1 MYLKSVEIYGFK
13 SFARKTTLKFERG
26 ITVIVGP
33 NGCGKSNVMDAIRWG
48 LGEQS
53 PKSLRG
59 NKMEDIIFNGTEK
72 EPPLNY
78 AEVTLNFSNQNRVFD
93 IGFEEVSISRKLFRS
108 GESEYYLNRSLVR
121 LKDIQDILLSVGL
134 GEGSYSFVAQG
145 MIEHMLMAKPEQKR
159 IIFDEASGILKF
171 KERKREVL
179 RKLEDTDNNLIRL
192 EDIVT
197 EVKRQRD
204 SLHRQVQR
212 AERYQQV
219 QEELRGT
226 EKKISGLKLQESDLK
241 KQALEKELKSFS
253 SGEEEKQGEI
263 KKKQAGLEEI
273 TLELEQLRVQQKE
286 ASAKVFSSES
296 EINSLTHQIEVNK
309 QRIIDFQDRM
319 SSIKSN
325 TAVYSQRIVEQ
336 KERII
341 QIEKEIELIDAN
353 YRNSESNIKSS
364 AELIEQK
371 LSEMKDN
378 RRLIKENNEKILGL
392 EEDRVVFFNSLIDL
406 QSRLNTFLARKKRLL
421 LEISKS
427 DSELGDY
434 EERYSKLKRDIETIE
449 LEKTE
454 LEDRKSEVS
463 SSIENIRQSKEKLS
477 ADRDE
482 KEKELLSLSSQLEFM
497 KDLKTKYEGFP
508 DTGDVTILLE
518 KEMTEIPSVIVAKI
532 DKSLERDEKLSLFR
546 IKTKAKVISQGLGR
560 IEDKIKRLKEGIDSL
575 NTQISG
581 FQEKALSTQQNR
593 DEVEKS
599 LQDKERGL
607 LKLKEIENS
616 YKENLTRLKEER
628 ELINLEFK
636 EAGEEIASLREKES
650 RFKEELSGKDSE
662 ISLVKEAIKAS
673 EDKIREGESSA
684 KELEINIA
692 KLKTL
697 LSSLEEEKKNRAE
710 TLNIFSRDLDAAVKQ
725 LESLEAESLELQSK
739 ITLRTGENDNF
750 VSEIEVKSKSVEQF
764 KKESALLADK
774 DKELNAESRAVSEGI
789 KALFVKLEEIR
800 KKVYDKKLDMRN
812 LEFEESKV
820 VTDMKQLYGVDLDIE
835 SVKAEKIEEPLSE
848 LLSQEEDLQRRIKY
862 LGSVNLLA
870 IDEYKEL
877 NERYEFLDS
886 QRKDLLDSK
895 DALKKAI
902 AKINRTSRQMFLDVF
917 NSIREEFK
925 KLYRFLFGGGRA
937 EIFMLDENNVLE
949 SGIDIVVQPPGKK
962 LQSVNLLSGGEKSL
976 TAMALIFAIFRIKPS
991 PLCILDEIDAPL
1003 DETNIGRFSHLL
1015 SEFAKESQFIA
1026 MSHNKKT
1033 ISQADVMYGVTMQ
1046 ESGIS
1051 KIVSVKFSESS
1062 PEPSPSS

>member
-13 SFARKTTLKFERG
+13 SFARKTILKFEHG

-33 NGCGKSNVMDAIRWG
+33 NGCGKSNVLDAIRWG

-78 AEVTLNFSNQNRVFD
+78 AEVTLNFSNQNRAFD

-145 MIEHMLMAKPEQKR
+145 TIEHMLTAKPEQKR
-159 IIFDEASGILKF
+159 IIFDEAAGILKF

-179 RKLEDTDNNLIRL
+179 RKLEDTDNNLVRL
-192 EDIVT
+192 EDIIN

-219 QEELRGT
+219 QGELREI
-226 EKKISGLKLQESDLK
+226 EKKISGLKLQELDLK

-253 SGEEEKQGEI
+253 AREEEKQEEI
-263 KKKQAGLEEI
+263 RKKQAGLEEI
-273 TLELEQLRVQQKE
+273 TLNLEQLRGRQEE

-296 EINSLTHQIEVNK
+296 EINNLTHQIEVNK
-309 QRIIDFQDRM
+309 QRIIDFQDRI

-325 TAVYSQRIVEQ
+325 TAIYSQRIVEQ

-341 QIEKEIELIDAN
+341 QIEKEREIIDTN
-353 YRNSESNIKSS
+353 YINSGNDIKSS
-364 AELIEQK
+364 TELIEQK
-371 LSEMKDN
+371 SAEIRDN
-378 RRLIKENNEKILGL
+378 LKLIKENNRKILEL
-392 EEDRVVFFNSLIDL
+392 EEKRVVMSNSLIDL
-406 QSRLNTFLARKKRLL
+406 QSRLNTFLTRKKRLL

-434 EERYSKLKRDIETIE
+434 EERYSKLKQDIETIE
-449 LEKTE
+449 SEKTE
-454 LEDRKSEVS
+454 LENRKSEVS

-477 ADRDE
+477 ADKDE

-497 KDLKTKYEGFP
+497 KDLKTKYESFP

-532 DKSLERDEKLSLFR
+532 DKSLERDEKLSSFR
-546 IKTKAKVISQGLGR
+546 IKTKAKVISQGVGR
-560 IEDKIKRLKEGIDSL
+560 IEDKIKKLKEEIDSL
-575 NTQISG
+575 NTQISE
-581 FQEKALSTQQNR
+581 FQEKSLSTQQDK
-593 DEVEKS
+593 DEIDKS

-607 LKLKEIENS
+607 LRLKETENS

-628 ELINLEFK
+628 ELIKLEFK

-673 EDKIREGESSA
+673 EDKIREGESSV

-710 TLNIFSRDLDAAVKQ
+710 TLDIFSRDLDTAVKQ

-750 VSEIEVKSKSVEQF
+750 VSEIEVKSKAVEQF

-774 DKELNAESRAVSEGI
+774 EKELNAESRAVSENI
-789 KALFVKLEEIR
+789 KALSLKLEEVR
-800 KKVYDKKLDMRN
+800 KQVYDKKLDMRN
-812 LEFEESKV
+812 LEFEESKI
-820 VTDMKQLYGVDLDIE
+820 VTDVKQLYGVDLDIE
-835 SVKAEKIEEPLSE
+835 SVKEEKIEEPLSK
-848 LLSQEEDLQRRIKY
+848 LFSQEEDLQRRIKY
-862 LGSVNLLA
+862 LGSVNLSA
-870 IDEYKEL
+870 IGEYKEL

-949 SGIDIVVQPPGKK
+949 SGIDIVVQPQGKK

-1003 DETNIGRFSHLL
+1003 DETNIDRFSHLL
-1015 SEFAKESQFIA
+1015 SEFAQKSQFIA

-1062 PEPSPSS
+1062 PEPSPST

>member
-616 YKENLTRLKEER
+616 YKENLNRLKEER

>member
-33 NGCGKSNVMDAIRWG
+33 NGCGKSNVLDAIRWG

-72 EPPLNY
+72 ELPLNY
-78 AEVTLNFSNQNRVFD
+78 AEVTLTFSNQNRAFD
-93 IGFEEVSISRKLFRS
+93 IGFEEVSITRKLFRS

-145 MIEHMLMAKPEQKR
+145 TIEHMLTAKPEQKR
-159 IIFDEASGILKF
+159 VIFDEASGILKF

-192 EDIVT
+192 EDIIT

-219 QEELRGT
+219 QGELRET
-226 EKKISGLKLQESDLK
+226 EKKISGLKLQELGLK

-253 SGEEEKQGEI
+253 TREEEKQEEI

-273 TLELEQLRVQQKE
+273 TLNLEQLKVQQE
-286 ASAKVFSSES
+286 ESSAKVFSSES
-296 EINSLTHQIEVNK
+296 EINNLTHQIEVNK
-309 QRIIDFQDRM
+309 QRIIDFQDRI

-325 TAVYSQRIVEQ
+325 TAVYSQRIIEQ
-336 KERII
+336 KERIV
-341 QIEKEIELIDAN
+341 QIEKEIEFIDAN
-353 YRNSESNIKSS
+353 YRDSESNIKSS

-371 LSEMKDN
+371 LAEIKDN
-378 RRLIKENNEKILGL
+378 HKLIKENNQKILEL
-392 EEDRVVFFNSLIDL
+392 EEKRVVASNSLIDI
-406 QSRLNTFLARKKRLL
+406 QSRLNAFLARKKRLL

-434 EERYSKLKRDIETIE
+434 EEKYSKLKRDIETIE
-449 LEKTE
+449 AKKTE

-463 SSIENIRQSKEKLS
+463 SSIEDIRQSKEKIS

-518 KEMTEIPSVIVAKI
+518 REMTEIPSVIVAKI
-532 DKSLERDEKLSLFR
+532 DKSLERDEELSLFR
-546 IKTKAKVISQGLGR
+546 VKTKAKVISQGLGR
-560 IEDKIKRLKEGIDSL
+560 IEDKIKKLKGEIDSL

-581 FQEKALSTQQNR
+581 FQEKALSSQQNR
-593 DEVEKS
+593 DEIGKL
-599 LQDKERGL
+599 LQDKERDL
-607 LKLKEIENS
+607 LRLKETENS
-616 YKENLTRLKEER
+616 YKENLNRLKEER
-628 ELINLEFK
+628 ELIDLESK
-636 EAGEEIASLREKES
+636 EAEEEIASLREKEARS
-650 RFKEELSGKDSE
+650 KEELSGKDGE
-662 ISLVKEAIKAS
+662 INLVKEAIKSS
-673 EDKIREGESSA
+673 EDKIREGESAA

-710 TLNIFSRDLDAAVKQ
+710 TLNIFSRDLDTAVKQ
-725 LESLEAESLELQSK
+725 LEGLEAESLELQSK
-739 ITLRTGENDNF
+739 ITLRAEENDNF
-750 VSEIEVKSKSVEQF
+750 VSEIEAKSKSVEQF
-764 KKESALLADK
+764 KEEASLLADK
-774 DKELNAESRAVSEGI
+774 DKKLNSESRSLSEGI
-789 KALFVKLEEIR
+789 KALSVELEEIR
-800 KKVYDKKLDMRN
+800 KKVYDKKLDMQN

-820 VTDMKQLYGVDLDIE
+820 VTDVKQLYGVDLDIE
-835 SVKAEKIEEPLSE
+835 SVKAEKIDEPLSE

-862 LGSVNLLA
+862 LGSVNLSA

-917 NSIREEFK
+917 NNIREEFK

-1015 SEFAKESQFIA
+1015 SEFAKKSQFIA

-1062 PEPSPSS
+1062 PEPSPSV